1 MALFP
6 YTAFWWK
13 EAVLCEVRTESCIRG
28 HIYVYIQC
36 RLILASKE
44 FAALTNLSFVVN
56 TQFVHCEVR
65 SDGLH
70 AIYISPSVQSKDIS
84 IKWPVQ
90 SFISLQIEVMILC
103 SLALSCVLLS
113 HCFDYGLLWLLLPL
127 FKYPLLIPLLFFHV
141 LFFLFRS
148 LFCLFSC
155 TFCLS
160 LP

>member
-1 MALFP
+1 M
-6 YTAFWWK
+6 YTWAY
-13 EAVLCEVRTESCIRG
+13 I
-28 HIYVYIQC
+28 YIQC

-44 FAALTNLSFVVN
+44 FTALTTLPFVVN

-103 SLALSCVLLS
+103 PLALSCVLLS

-127 FKYPLLIPLLFFHV
+127 FKYPILIPLLFFSCSLFSFSV
-141 LFFLFRS
+141 LSCSVCFPVRFVFLF
-148 LFCLFSC
+148 
-155 TFCLS
+155 LS
-160 LP
+160 AQYKTGS